1 MFFLQINYI
10 ILPSNFNYPFMILKK
25 KKKKPQMYDLNYKT
39 FPSSRTLWTKEKTK
53 GKENVTLNHTKLMLK
68 KICKYYKQLND
79 IKVIIFLF

>member
-1 MFFLQINYI
+1 
-10 ILPSNFNYPFMILKK
+10 
-25 KKKKPQMYDLNYKT
+25 MYDLNYKT